1 MAALTETVHA
11 GAFVVSDLGTLSW
24 DSGIAGATLVAG
36 QVVKVSTGKYVSYD
50 GSGDVVGIVRNDC
63 VLNDPVALM
72 ARLGEVYGDSL
83 TSTEQTDG
91 TIDTGAVAGLLALN
105 IIVR

>member
-24 DSGIAGATLVAG
+24 DTGIAGATLVAG
-36 QVVKVSTGKYVSYD
+36 QVVKVTGGKYVSYN
-50 GSGDVVGIVRNDC
+50 GSGTVVGIVRNDC

-72 ARLGEVYGDSL
+72 ARLGEVFGDSL
-83 TSTEQTDG
+83 TSTEQTSG
-91 TIDTGAVAGLLALN
+91 EISTGATTGLAALN